1 MLYASSAF
9 NPSTKIQTK
18 KEEGE
23 NMTPL
28 AWELFE
34 DVHTVSGMH
43 FAEMPFGKD
52 QRKTGRLLW
61 QILDKAKFVEM
72 TAVLPLSGI
81 LAKKMY
87 DAYEEYDKVDT
98 KLAFLPAPITWIETE
113 QPSLTGLV
121 DEKERTKLINEM
133 FQIGYEEKDI
143 KYWYRAAFV
152 FMGDDSTHVAQ
163 RFQIQY
169 QTPRVLPGPRLW
181 RIKQLPPLPLVHS
194 GLKPARSYE
203 HVGDRGATRK
213 FDKPV
218 AATKDFIHYADL
230 ALINSPRIVGQ
241 RGHFPHGRA
250 EREALKKA
258 KMVGKFPLR
267 AWTEIVLEV
276 TPHPEDRSDTDAEL
290 HLTGERCLHYCR
302 TYLRVRYGMLEYVEG
317 HWRGNP
323 ALGIKRSRYR
333 VKPESKS

>member
-1 MLYASSAF
+1 
-9 NPSTKIQTK
+9 
-18 KEEGE
+18 
-23 NMTPL
+23 MTPL

-34 DVHTVSGMH
+34 DVHTVSGIHM
-43 FAEMPFGKD
+43 AEMPFGKD
-52 QRKTGRLLW
+52 KRKTGQLLW
-61 QILDKAKFVEM
+61 KMLDSAKFFEM
-72 TAVLPLSGI
+72 TAAMPLYGI

-87 DAYEEYDKVDT
+87 DAYEDYDKLDT
-98 KLAFLPAPITWIETE
+98 KLAFLPAPITWLETN
-113 QPSLTGLV
+113 QPSLRGLV
-121 DEKERTKLINEM
+121 SDEERNKLINEM

-143 KYWYRAAFV
+143 KHWYRAAFV
-152 FMGDDSTHVAQ
+152 FIGDDSTHLAQ
-163 RFQIQY
+163 RYVIQY
-169 QTPRVLPGPRLW
+169 QTPRVLPGPRIW
-181 RIKQLPPLPLVHS
+181 RIKTMPGLPLVHS

-203 HVGDRGATRK
+203 HRTDRGVRT

-218 AATKDFIHYADL
+218 AATMDFMHYAML
-230 ALINSPRIVGQ
+230 ALINSPRVIGQ

-276 TPHPEDRSDTDAEL
+276 MRHPEDRSDTDAEL

-302 TYLRVRYGMLEYVEG
+302 TYLRVRHGMLEYVEG

-333 VKPESKS
+333 LKPESKS